1 MTAIPTRALQQQTNG
16 FSVKGQGLIVV
27 QVTAIRAAPSL
38 SGGVI
43 DFIQVH
49 LQTAPSVR

>member
-16 FSVKGQGLIVV
+16 FSVKGQRLVVV
-27 QVTAIRAAPSL
+27 QMTAIRVALSL
-38 SGGVI
+38 SSGETDI
-43 DFIQVH
+43 IQVH